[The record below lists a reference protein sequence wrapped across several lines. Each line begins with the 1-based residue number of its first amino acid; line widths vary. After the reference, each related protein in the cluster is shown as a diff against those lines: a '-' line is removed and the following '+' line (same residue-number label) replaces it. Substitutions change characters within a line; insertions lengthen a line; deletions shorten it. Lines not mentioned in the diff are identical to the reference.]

1 MIKTFNKI
9 VGLLIALINTIL
21 VIGLI
26 LSANA
31 WTNLIFVV
39 TSLSNSGLRGVIM
52 AILILYSQLI
62 SFKIFKKLFKAKG
75 FNKFFWDD
83 L

>member
-31 WTNLIFVV
+31 RTNLIYVV
-39 TSLSNSGLRGVIM
+39 TSLSNSGLWGVIM
-52 AILILYSQLI
+52 AILILNIQLI
-62 SFKIFKKLFKAKG
+62 SFKIFKKLFKR
-75 FNKFFWDD
+75 
-83 L
+83 